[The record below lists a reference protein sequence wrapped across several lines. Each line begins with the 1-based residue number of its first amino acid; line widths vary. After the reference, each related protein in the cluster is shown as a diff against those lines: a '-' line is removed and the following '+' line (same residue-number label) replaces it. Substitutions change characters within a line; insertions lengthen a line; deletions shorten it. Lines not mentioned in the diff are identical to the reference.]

1 MIYMSVVNLLEV
13 GYHFAREKTL
23 TEMSGIWESI
33 YSLPI
38 TFVSKIS
45 DAVFHEAVRLKAR
58 YRVSVGDVFGLAT
71 AVTLGGSFVTSDHH
85 DIEAVEKNE
94 HIPILW
100 LPPRPKK

>member
-1 MIYMSVVNLLEV
+1 MMRYIL
-13 GYHFAREKTL
+13 
-23 TEMSGIWESI
+23 
-33 YSLPI
+33 
-38 TFVSKIS
+38 
-45 DAVFHEAVRLKAR
+45 DAC
-58 YRVSVGDVFGLAT
+58 